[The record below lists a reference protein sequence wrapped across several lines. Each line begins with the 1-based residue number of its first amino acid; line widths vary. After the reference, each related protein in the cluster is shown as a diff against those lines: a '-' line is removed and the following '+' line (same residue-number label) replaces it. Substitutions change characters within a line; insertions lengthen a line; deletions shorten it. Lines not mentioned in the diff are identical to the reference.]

1 MAWSDFDHPL
11 TEDMLQKRQNDGIDR
26 QFDELEFRYKR
37 HQKEIHE
44 YVTSEYPDP
53 SKAPDFPPSVL
64 AGIVGRDLRKNIP
77 KIREFYTHFKG
88 TDNISKKDRDMT
100 LEWVAIRALI
110 NGDN

>member
-11 TEDMLQKRQNDGIDR
+11 TENMLQERQNDGIND
-26 QFDELEFRYKR
+26 QFDELKFRYR
-37 HQKEIHE
+37 ECEKEIHE
-44 YVTSEYPDP
+44 YVRSEYPDP